1 MVGRRWSKF
10 AVLAAGAIATLAIA
24 APGAAAEGE
33 AETGAFGSLFLKGT
47 NGYSILVLAGS
58 KPQFKHGQVLVL
70 AGRRGES
77 VAYLAPAKVT
87 PTTIDADLGPVGEI
101 TVEFQPS
108 GPPESVHARCEQ
120 GGSLTYE
127 PGAWVGTIDL
137 DGEEGFTRVREDRVK
152 ATVTPFVEAECAATL
167 IGETVRSTAPGA
179 RLVARLAGAKRT
191 VYLQANKNHRGARV
205 YLEAS
210 IDERRAGLIVSREV
224 SGYFPSGAFEFGS
237 PLLTATLDPAGRFV
251 GHATFRRGA
260 KPANRW
266 AGNLSVDFPGHADV
280 ALVGGGF
287 KASLVHAERTEEKT
301 VRDRL
306 ARAFAPWLPP
316 NQLRLGSS
324 LLD

>member
-1 MVGRRWSKF
+1 MVGRRRSKF

-70 AGRRGES
+70 VGRRGES
-77 VAYLAPAKVT
+77 VAYLAPAKVE
-87 PTTIDADLGPVGEI
+87 PTTIEADLGPVGEI
-101 TVEFQPS
+101 AVDFQPS

-127 PGAWVGTIDL
+127 PGVWVGAIDL
-137 DGEEGFTRVREDRVK
+137 EGEEGFTRVREDRVK

-210 IDERRAGLIVSREV
+210 ID
-224 SGYFPSGAFEFGS
+224 
-237 PLLTATLDPAGRFV
+237 
-251 GHATFRRGA
+251 
-260 KPANRW
+260 
-266 AGNLSVDFPGHADV
+266 
-280 ALVGGGF
+280 
-287 KASLVHAERTEEKT
+287 
-301 VRDRL
+301 
-306 ARAFAPWLPP
+306 
-316 NQLRLGSS
+316 
-324 LLD
+324 